1 MWRESC
7 SDYHGYADDQQTY
20 GSCKPTA
27 TETQALR
34 TRATECIAELS
45 GWMKSNRLQLNSNKT
60 EFLWCS
66 SRRRQHQI
74 DQSAFTV
81 NHDQVN
87 PSVSVRNLGVI
98 LSSDLS
104 MTEHVTHV
112 VCTCFAVLRQL
123 RQVQRF
129 LTPTIFVSL
138 ITQLILSRIDYC
150 NIVYTGLPALHLN
163 RLQSVIKAAARLIT
177 SSSRYSSV
185 IPLLYDLHWLRVPER
200 IEYKLCL
207 LVYKCIHGTAPL
219 YLSDKIQL
227 VASEPLRRK
236 LRSLHH

>member
-27 TETQALR
+27 IETQALR

-45 GWMKSNRLQLNSNKT
+45 GWMKSNRLQLSSNKT

-81 NHDQVN
+81 NNDQVN
-87 PSVSVRNLGVI
+87 PSVSIRVSVSEYLGVI

-112 VCTCFAVLRQL
+112 VST
-123 RQVQRF
+123 
-129 LTPTIFVSL
+129 
-138 ITQLILSRIDYC
+138 
-150 NIVYTGLPALHLN
+150 
-163 RLQSVIKAAARLIT
+163 
-177 SSSRYSSV
+177 
-185 IPLLYDLHWLRVPER
+185 
-200 IEYKLCL
+200 
-207 LVYKCIHGTAPL
+207 
-219 YLSDKIQL
+219 
-227 VASEPLRRK
+227 
-236 LRSLHH
+236 